1 MASSASSVLPR
12 IATATRNTLRSFTS
26 ASNARPVSA
35 EDAIHGLQIVFLPH
49 RLFWRLCAHD
59 IRQDYRSNGFN
70 ETGHHEGHAPRGVP
84 FAARPVL
91 RDNVTDSG
99 STPERNEGIPRVLWP
114 TGGEAGCGF
123 RSSAFKNSSTRST

>member
-70 ETGHHEGHAPRGVP
+70 ERDTMRDMLLEE
-84 FAARPVL
+84 FLLL
-91 RDNVTDSG
+91 RDLYSG
-99 STPERNEGIPRVLWP
+99 T
-114 TGGEAGCGF
+114 T
-123 RSSAFKNSSTRST
+123 